1 MRGLSGKNVLVTGAS
16 SGIGRAIAQQF
27 AKEGANVSV
36 NYYSS
41 IEDAEK
47 TKQQMLDACKEL
59 ESCGAKQPVLVQADV
74 SKPEDVTRL
83 FDETLTALG
92 GLDILIN
99 NAGIQME
106 GASHE
111 IEVSKVNKMLDVN
124 LRGAYLCARRAL
136 QHFIENDVKGV
147 IINNSS
153 VHEVIPRPG
162 YLAYTMSKGGM
173 ENMTR
178 TLALEYA
185 RRGIRVNSI
194 GPGATVTPINDDW
207 INDPEERGK
216 IEEFIPMG
224 RAGTPEEMAVAAAF
238 LASDDAAYITGQTL
252 FVDGGLTLYPG
263 FREPIT

>member
-1 MRGLSGKNVLVTGAS
+1 MRGLKGKKVLVTGAS

-27 AKEGANVSV
+27 AKEGASVSV

-41 IEDAEK
+41 LEDAEE
-47 TKQQMLDACKEL
+47 TKQAMLQACQEL
-59 ESCGAKQPVLVQADV
+59 ENCGATKPVLIQADV
-74 SKPEDVTRL
+74 SKEADVMRL
-83 FDETLTALG
+83 FDETILALG

-106 GASHE
+106 GPSHE
-111 IEVSKVNKMLDVN
+111 IDLYKVNKMLDVN

-136 QHFIENDVKGV
+136 QHFVAHNVKGV

-153 VHEVIPRPG
+153 VHEIIPRPG

-207 INDPEERGK
+207 INDPEEREK

-224 RAGTPEEMAVAAAF
+224 RAGTPEEMAIAAAF
-238 LASDDAAYITGQTL
+238 LASDDASYITGQTL
-252 FVDGGLTLYPG
+252 FIDGGLTLFPG